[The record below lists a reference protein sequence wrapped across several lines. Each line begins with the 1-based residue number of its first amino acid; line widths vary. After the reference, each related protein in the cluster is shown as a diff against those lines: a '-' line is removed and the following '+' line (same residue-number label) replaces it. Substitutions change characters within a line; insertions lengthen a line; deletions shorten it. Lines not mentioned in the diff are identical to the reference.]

1 MDDVT
6 TIFEQGKLH
15 QDQLRVE
22 DPALLTGRASF
33 FDDATSGLSCC
44 HASVLRSP
52 HAHADIVEI
61 RTELAAALP
70 GVRAV
75 LTGSD
80 FSQVCVPLMVGVK
93 LPIECWPI
101 AMDRVR
107 YVGEP
112 VAVVLAEDRYVAE
125 DALELIEV
133 RYKSRAPVLDPEA
146 AIKDNSPIHPG
157 LNSNLGAERRFH
169 YGDCD
174 AAFTAAEREV
184 SITVRYPRNACTPIE
199 TYGVLANYDPF
210 EDAFEVT
217 ANFQGP
223 FSIHPVIARA
233 LMVPGNRL
241 RLRTPENS
249 GGSFGIK
256 QGVFPYIVLMAAAS
270 RLAGV
275 PVKWVEDR
283 LEHLMA
289 SVSATN
295 RVVTLRA
302 AVSDDGRISALD
314 WDQIEDVGAYLRAPE
329 PATLYR
335 MHGNLCG
342 AYDIANLA
350 VRNRIVMTNKT
361 PTGLNRGFGGPQVYF
376 ALERLT
382 HRIAETLELDPV
394 DVIRRNLIR
403 TEAFPYKTASGTT
416 YDSGN
421 YTKALECALRDGN
434 YQALVD
440 RRSQARA
447 EGRIYGIGVAA
458 AVEPSVSN
466 MGYLSTALTQEERK
480 KAGPKNGA
488 QSAATISVDPGGTL
502 TVQIDSVP
510 QGQGHR
516 TVASVAVAEIFGLE
530 PDDIRV
536 VSGLD
541 TAKDAWSIAAGN
553 YSSRFAAASM
563 GAVKLAAERLR
574 DRLATIAADL
584 LGETIDQIV
593 FERGQVICR
602 NAPGKKISFR
612 RLASTGHWAPG
623 TLEPGTTPALR
634 ETAFWNPPELT
645 APTPQDGIN
654 SSLCHAFIFDFC
666 GVEIDPATAKVRIDR
681 YVTMHDCGT
690 ILHDGMVEGQIRG
703 AFAQAIGAALFEEYA
718 YGPDG
723 AFLAGTLA
731 DYLVPTVHEVPPLDI
746 LHISTPSPVTPTG
759 AKGVGEGN
767 CMSTPV
773 CIANAVADA
782 LSPMHGPCD
791 LTLPLS
797 EAKIAEYLGD
807 EPEAPEGAAPV
818 VKTGKGL
825 SGTGKARVAAAPE
838 KIWDLLM
845 DADQLAAIIPGAHSV
860 AKTSANEFRADVTL
874 GVGPVKGRYR
884 VTVALSELD
893 PPRSAILAGKANGAL
908 GTGEGVGRV
917 TLTPLPNGGTEIG
930 YSYEAQVGGKVAAVG
945 GRLLDGAAKIIIGQF
960 FAALGRKAGDEPA
973 GWRKRLAEFLG
984 GRS

>member
-1 MDDVT
+1 
-6 TIFEQGKLH
+6 
-15 QDQLRVE
+15 
-22 DPALLTGRASF
+22 
-33 FDDATSGLSCC
+33 
-44 HASVLRSP
+44 
-52 HAHADIVEI
+52 
-61 RTELAAALP
+61 
-70 GVRAV
+70 
-75 LTGSD
+75 
-80 FSQVCVPLMVGVK
+80 MVGVK
-93 LPIECWPI
+93 VPIECWPI
-101 AMDRVR
+101 ATDRVR

-112 VAVVLAEDRYVAE
+112 VAIVLAEDRYVAE
-125 DALELIEV
+125 DALEQIEV
-133 RYKSRAPVLDPEA
+133 RYKQRAPVLDPEA
-146 AIKDNSPIHPG
+146 AAEESTPIHPC
-157 LNSNLGAERRFH
+157 LNSNLSAERRFH
-169 YGDCD
+169 YGDCE
-174 AAFTAAEREV
+174 AAFAAADREV
-184 SITVRYPRNACTPIE
+184 SITVQYPRNACTPIE
-199 TYGVLANYDPF
+199 TYGVHASYDPF

-233 LMVPGNRL
+233 LKVPGNRL
-241 RLRTPENS
+241 QLRTPENS
-249 GGSFGIK
+249 GGSFGVK

-342 AYDIANLA
+342 AYDIANLT

-376 ALERLT
+376 ALERLM

-394 DVIRRNLIR
+394 DVIRRNLIASD
-403 TEAFPYKTASGTT
+403 AFPYLTASGTT

-421 YTKALECALRDGN
+421 YTEALECALRDGG
-434 YQALVD
+434 YRALVD

-447 EGRIYGIGVAA
+447 EGRIYGIGIAA

-466 MGYLSTALTQEERK
+466 MGYLATALTPEERK

-488 QSAATISVDPGGTL
+488 QSAATISVDPSGTL

-530 PDDIRV
+530 SDDIRV

-563 GAVKLAAERLR
+563 GAVLLAADRLRERLA
-574 DRLATIAADL
+574 LMAADL
-584 LGETIDQIV
+584 VGGAADQIV
-593 FERGQVICR
+593 FEAGQAFCR
-602 NAPGKKISFR
+602 NAPGKKISFV

-623 TLEPGTTPALR
+623 TLEPGTVPALR
-634 ETAFWNPPELT
+634 ETAFWSPPELT
-645 APTPQDGIN
+645 APTPEDGIN

-666 GVEIDPATAKVRIDR
+666 GVEIDPVTAKIRIDR

-690 ILHDGMVEGQIRG
+690 ILHEGMVEGQIRG
-703 AFAQAIGAALFEEYA
+703 AFAQAVGAALFEEYA

-731 DYLVPTVHEVPPLDI
+731 DYLVPTVNEIPPLDI
-746 LHISTPSPVTPTG
+746 LHISTPSPMTPTG

-782 LSPMHGPCD
+782 LSPKLGSRD

-797 EAKIAEYLGD
+797 EAKIAELLSD
-807 EPEAPEGAAPV
+807 EPEAPDGAVPTV
-818 VKTGKGL
+818 RPGRGL
-825 SGTGKARVAAAPE
+825 SGTGKAHVAAEPQ

-845 DADQLAAIIPGAHSV
+845 DADQLAAVIPGAHSV
-860 AKTSANEFRADVTL
+860 AKTSVNEFRADVTL

-884 VTVALSELD
+884 VTVGLSELD
-893 PPRSAILAGKANGAL
+893 PPRSVILSGQANGAL

-960 FAALGRKAGDEPA
+960 FAALGRKAGDTQS
-973 GWRKRLAEFLG
+973 GWRKRLLALLG